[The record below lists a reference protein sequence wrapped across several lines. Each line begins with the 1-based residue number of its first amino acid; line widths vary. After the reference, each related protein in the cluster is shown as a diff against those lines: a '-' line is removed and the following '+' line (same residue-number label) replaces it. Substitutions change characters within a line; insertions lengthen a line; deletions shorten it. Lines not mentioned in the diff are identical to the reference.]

1 MDNWYALTSGGD
13 IVGLGQHKDFNEACE
28 RADATHPGQR
38 VWVVDA
44 EGARDWYISLTILLR
59 DTGELPEGLV

>member
-28 RADATHPGQR
+28 RADATHPR
-38 VWVVDA
+38 AACVD
-44 EGARDWYISLTILLR
+44 S
-59 DTGELPEGLV
+59 